1 MTKIGKKTAASRN
14 EPLNNNFMEEVVNIE
29 AVTSNH
35 EDSAENLPTA
45 NKPLVKSRK
54 QARVINSFQMSQ
66 SSIHHQ
72 SSQGNSNSAI
82 TDANSL

>member
-1 MTKIGKKTAASRN
+1 MTKLGKRAAGSRN
-14 EPLNNNFMEEVVNIE
+14 EPLNNNYMQEVVNVE

-54 QARVINSFQMSQ
+54 QDRVINSFQTSQ
-66 SSIHHQ
+66 SSMTHQ
-72 SSQGNSNSAI
+72 LS
-82 TDANSL
+82 